1 MPLDLQDLLKTMI
14 ENDAT
19 DLHITTGTPPQ
30 IRVYGRLIPLDLPP
44 LTGADTKRLA
54 YSVLT
59 DTQKHRFEEEHELD
73 FSFGI
78 KGLSRFRG
86 NIFLQRGVV
95 AAAIRSIPYK
105 IRGFQDLGLPHII
118 EELIRKPKGL
128 ILVTGPTGCGKST
141 TLAAMIDHINEER
154 NSHII
159 TIEDPIEYL
168 HPHKGCILNQREVN
182 ADTFSFPIA
191 LKHILRQDPDVVLIG
206 EMRDLETIEAALT
219 IAETGHLTLATLHTN
234 SCTETVNR
242 IIDVFPPHQQPQ
254 VRTLLSFVLEGV
266 LSQLLLP
273 KANGAGLA
281 LSLEIMIP
289 NAAIRN
295 LIREDKIHQIYGQM
309 QVGQLK
315 FGMQT
320 MNQSLLSLYER
331 GIITLNDAMGRSPNL
346 EEFRQMLGET
356 AEKKK

>member
-1 MPLDLQDLLKTMI
+1 MALDLQDLLKTMI

-30 IRVYGRLIPLDLPP
+30 IRVYGRLVPLELPP

-59 DTQKHRFEEEHELD
+59 DTQKQRFEEEHELD

-86 NIFLQRGVV
+86 NLFFQRGMV
-95 AAAIRSIPYK
+95 AAAIRTIPYK
-105 IRGFQDLGLPHII
+105 IRSFQELGLPPIV

-141 TLAAMIDHINEER
+141 TQAAMIDQINEER
-154 NSHII
+154 NAHII

-182 ADTFSFPIA
+182 ADTSSFTIA
-191 LKHILRQDPDVVLIG
+191 LKHILRQDPDVVLLG

-266 LSQLLLP
+266 LSQQLLP
-273 KANGAGLA
+273 KANGTGLA
-281 LSLEIMIP
+281 LSLEIMVP
-289 NAAIRN
+289 NSAIRN
-295 LIREDKIHQIYGQM
+295 LIREDKVHQIYGQM
-309 QVGQLK
+309 QIGQLK
-315 FGMQT
+315 FGMST

-331 GIITLNDAMGRSPNL
+331 GLITLNDAMGRSPNL
-346 EEFRQMLGET
+346 EEFRQMLGDT

>member
-1 MPLDLQDLLKTMI
+1 VALDLQDLLKTMI

-30 IRVYGRLIPLDLPP
+30 IRVYGRLVPLDLPP
-44 LTGADTKRLA
+44 LGGADTKRLA

-59 DTQKHRFEEEHELD
+59 DTQKHRFEEDHELD

-86 NIFLQRGVV
+86 NLFFQRGMV
-95 AAAIRSIPYK
+95 AAAIRTIPYK
-105 IRGFQDLGLPHII
+105 IRSFQELGLPPVV

-141 TLAAMIDHINEER
+141 TQAAMIDQVNEER
-154 NSHII
+154 NAHII

-182 ADTFSFPIA
+182 ADTSSFSTA
-191 LKHILRQDPDVVLIG
+191 LKHILRQDPDVVLLG

-266 LSQLLLP
+266 LSQQLLP
-273 KANGAGLA
+273 KANGTGLA
-281 LSLEIMIP
+281 LSLETMVP
-289 NAAIRN
+289 NSAIRN

-309 QVGQLK
+309 QIGQLK

-331 GIITLNDAMGRSPNL
+331 GLITLNDAMGRSPNL
-346 EEFRQMLGET
+346 EEFRQMLGDT

>member
-30 IRVYGRLIPLDLPP
+30 IRVYGRLIPLELPP
-44 LTGADTKRLA
+44 LNAADTKRLA

-59 DTQKHRFEEEHELD
+59 DAQKHHFEEEHELD

-86 NIFLQRGVV
+86 NIFFQRGVV
-95 AAAIRSIPYK
+95 GAAIRSIPYK
-105 IRGFQDLGLPHII
+105 IRGFKDLGLPAII

-128 ILVTGPTGCGKST
+128 VLVTGPTGCGKST
-141 TLAAMIDHINEER
+141 TQAAMIDQINEER
-154 NSHII
+154 NAHII

-168 HPHKGCILNQREVN
+168 HPHKGCVVNQREVN
-182 ADTFSFPIA
+182 SDTFSFAAA
-191 LKHILRQDPDVVLIG
+191 LKHILRQDPDVVLVG

-266 LSQLLLP
+266 LSQQLLP
-273 KANGAGLA
+273 RANGTGLA
-281 LSLEIMIP
+281 LAMEVLVP

-309 QVGQLK
+309 QVGQIK

-331 GIITLNDAMGRSPNL
+331 GIITLNDAMGRSPNMD
-346 EEFRQMLGET
+346 EFRQMLGDT

>member
-14 ENDAT
+14 EHDAT

-30 IRVYGRLIPLDLPP
+30 IRVYGRLVPLDLPP

-59 DTQKHRFEEEHELD
+59 DAQKHRFEEEHELD

-86 NIFLQRGVV
+86 NIFYQRGMVG
-95 AAAIRSIPYK
+95 AAIRSIPYK
-105 IRGFQDLGLPHII
+105 IRGFKDLGLPAII

-128 ILVTGPTGCGKST
+128 VLVTGPTGCGKST
-141 TLAAMIDHINEER
+141 TQAAMIDQINEER
-154 NSHII
+154 NAHII

-182 ADTFSFPIA
+182 SDTFSFTAA
-191 LKHILRQDPDVVLIG
+191 LKHILRQDPDVVLLG

-266 LSQLLLP
+266 LSQQLLP
-273 KANGAGLA
+273 KANGVGLA
-281 LSLEIMIP
+281 LALEVLVP
-289 NAAIRN
+289 NSAIRN
-295 LIREDKIHQIYGQM
+295 LIREDKIHQVYGQM
-309 QVGQLK
+309 QIGQLK
-315 FGMQT
+315 YGMQT

-331 GIITLNDAMGRSPNL
+331 GLITLNDAMGRSPNL

>member
-1 MPLDLQDLLKTMI
+1 MALDLQDLLKTMI

-30 IRVYGRLIPLDLPP
+30 IRVYGRLVPLDLPP

-59 DTQKHRFEEEHELD
+59 DAQKQRFEEEHELD

-86 NIFLQRGVV
+86 NLFFQRGMV
-95 AAAIRSIPYK
+95 AAAIRTIPYK
-105 IRGFQDLGLPHII
+105 IRSFQDLGLPPIV

-141 TLAAMIDHINEER
+141 TQAAMIDQINEER
-154 NSHII
+154 NAHII

-182 ADTFSFPIA
+182 ADTSSFTTA
-191 LKHILRQDPDVVLIG
+191 LKHILRQDPDVVLLG

-266 LSQLLLP
+266 LSQQLLP
-273 KANGAGLA
+273 KANGTGLA
-281 LSLEIMIP
+281 LSLEIMVP
-289 NAAIRN
+289 NSAIRN
-295 LIREDKIHQIYGQM
+295 LIREDKVHQIYGQM
-309 QVGQLK
+309 QIGQLK
-315 FGMQT
+315 FGMYT

-331 GIITLNDAMGRSPNL
+331 GLITLNDAMGRSPNL
-346 EEFRQMLGET
+346 EEFRQMLGDT